1 MWMLT
6 EPERSVEGKKKS
18 VDEKNG
24 SMLEL
29 YRGPYIEED

>member
-6 EPERSVEGKKKS
+6 EPERSVEEKKS